1 MAIESYLGTQGM
13 SGGDS
18 EATWSAQCP
27 VLRTV
32 EREDVERCD
41 AIKFKWLYTEKHIVD
56 GVQQLEWWQIHDILT
71 RVLETKARVVV
82 NHGQSWIRTL
92 DIFRATS
99 ECRIAKLLRIAH
111 VASLLVDVQSKND
124 CQLPRFRWIGCFEPW
139 VVQRCNHARLRVYIC
154 LDNFVGC
161 GVCCRYTSKNPDNSR
176 RWCSHR

>member
-1 MAIESYLGTQGM
+1 MEFIHFNPFKIFELFPKNLWSNNASGEKCLTSCMAIESYLGTQGM

-71 RVLETKARVVV
+71 RVLEAKARVVV

-124 CQLPRFRWIGCFEPW
+124 CRLPRFRWIVMFWAMGGATLQPC
-139 VVQRCNHARLRVYIC
+139 
-154 LDNFVGC
+154 
-161 GVCCRYTSKNPDNSR
+161 
-176 RWCSHR
+176 